1 MIRINDSHTG
11 EYHNFI
17 NSLTYFIIS
26 KNIFFFNCITNK
38 IIKIKL
44 IKSY

>member
-1 MIRINDSHTG
+1 MIYINDFYIKECHI
-11 EYHNFI
+11 FI

-26 KNIFFFNCITNK
+26 KKFSFNYITNK
-38 IIKIKL
+38 IMKIKL